1 MPFTTPRMYF
11 AKKNSQV
18 FQKLS
23 TKNTLE
29 ILELLLYIEWSQTF
43 QKYLKQQNIFQL
55 SQFESFYCW
64 TVIIT
69 YRVSQKY
76 ITRNS
81 SYSLKCQFLLHS
93 WYFLMKLLLISVQ
106 LEHFKEFERNI
117 DQVRCPKNANI
128 YVKFLFQL
136 PPLPLILLF
145 SRAGVNTQTHLYIP
159 RNGRIGIYDQFGC

>member
-1 MPFTTPRMYF
+1 M
-11 AKKNSQV
+11 
-18 FQKLS
+18 
-23 TKNTLE
+23 
-29 ILELLLYIEWSQTF
+29 
-43 QKYLKQQNIFQL
+43 
-55 SQFESFYCW
+55 
-64 TVIIT
+64 
-69 YRVSQKY
+69 SQKY

-159 RNGRIGIYDQFGC
+159 RNGRIGIYDQLILEGVSFRIQFDLNNQKRDTTDSSFLQRSNIIFNTQTEI

>member
-1 MPFTTPRMYF
+1 M
-11 AKKNSQV
+11 
-18 FQKLS
+18 
-23 TKNTLE
+23 
-29 ILELLLYIEWSQTF
+29 
-43 QKYLKQQNIFQL
+43 
-55 SQFESFYCW
+55 
-64 TVIIT
+64 IT

-81 SYSLKCQFLLHS
+81 SYSLTCQFLLHS

-117 DQVRCPKNANI
+117 DQVGCPKNANI

-159 RNGRIGIYDQFGC
+159 RNGRIGIYDQFGCWFSVALKGRCKVDFESDSYASSSLSLACTILSIQWEARTGVWVTLKIHFTTALYSIIFQTTFKMF